1 MRYSDGS
8 RHRLSDAKKRMNDM
22 GLPEPIEDSLCQIGG
37 VDGLKHYL
45 PPDDELARK
54 SKVFTALAE
63 ATRLKILHLLN
74 IQPLC
79 VCVIKEVI
87 DIADSKLSYHLKTL
101 TTAGL
106 IEKEQQGVYLIYSIT
121 QTGKR
126 CIQIWV

>member
-1 MRYSDGS
+1 
-8 RHRLSDAKKRMNDM
+8 M

-37 VDGLKHYL
+37 IYGLKQYL
-45 PPDDELARK
+45 PPDEELLRK
-54 SKVFTALAE
+54 KNVFSALSDSI
-63 ATRLKILHLLN
+63 RLQILYLLN

-106 IEKEQQGVYLIYSIT
+106 IEKEHGGIYLIYSIT

-126 CIQIWV
+126 CIQIWL

>member
-1 MRYSDGS
+1 
-8 RHRLSDAKKRMNDM
+8 M
-22 GLPEPIEDSLCQIGG
+22 GLPEPIEDSLCRVGG
-37 VDGLKHYL
+37 IDGLKQYL
-45 PPDDELARK
+45 PPDEELVRK
-54 SKVFTALAE
+54 KNVFSALSDPF
-63 ATRLKILHLLN
+63 RLQILYLLN

-106 IEKEQQGVYLIYSIT
+106 IEKEPEGIYLIYSIT

-126 CIQIWV
+126 CIQIWL

>member
-1 MRYSDGS
+1 
-8 RHRLSDAKKRMNDM
+8 M
-22 GLPEPIEDSLCQIGG
+22 GLPEPVEDSLSYIGG
-37 VDGLKHYL
+37 VDGLRQYL
-45 PPDDELARK
+45 PPDEELLRK
-54 SKVFTALAE
+54 KNVFSSLSDI
-63 ATRLKILHLLN
+63 TRLQILYLLN

-106 IEKEQQGVYLIYSIT
+106 IEKEQDGIYLIYSIT

-126 CIQIWV
+126 CIQIWL

>member
-1 MRYSDGS
+1 
-8 RHRLSDAKKRMNDM
+8 M
-22 GLPEPIEDSLCQIGG
+22 GLPEPVEDSLCQIGG
-37 VDGLKHYL
+37 IDGLKQYL
-45 PPDDELARK
+45 PPDEELIRK
-54 SKVFTALAE
+54 KNVFSALSD

-106 IEKEQQGVYLIYSIT
+106 IEKEPEGIYLIYSIT

-126 CIQIWV
+126 CIQIWL

>member
-1 MRYSDGS
+1 
-8 RHRLSDAKKRMNDM
+8 M
-22 GLPEPIEDSLCQIGG
+22 GLPEPIEDSLHQIGG
-37 VDGLKHYL
+37 INGLRQYL
-45 PPDDELARK
+45 PPDKEISRK
-54 SKVFTALAE
+54 SKVFTSLADP
-63 ATRLKILHLLN
+63 TRLKILFLLN

-101 TTAGL
+101 STNGL

-126 CIQIWV
+126 CIQIWL

>member
-1 MRYSDGS
+1 
-8 RHRLSDAKKRMNDM
+8 M

-37 VDGLKHYL
+37 IDGLKQYL
-45 PPDDELARK
+45 PPNEELFRK
-54 SKVFTALAE
+54 KNVFSALSDPI
-63 ATRLKILHLLN
+63 RLQILYLLN

-106 IEKEQQGVYLIYSIT
+106 IEKKQDGIFLIYSIT

-126 CIQIWV
+126 CIQIWL

>member
-1 MRYSDGS
+1 
-8 RHRLSDAKKRMNDM
+8 M
-22 GLPEPIEDSLCQIGG
+22 GLPEQIEDSLYEIGG
-37 VDGLKHYL
+37 VEGLKHYL
-45 PPDDELARK
+45 PPDEDLIRK
-54 SKVFTALAE
+54 SKIFTALAE

-106 IEKEQQGVYLIYSIT
+106 IEKEQQGVYLVYSIT

>member
-1 MRYSDGS
+1 
-8 RHRLSDAKKRMNDM
+8 M
-22 GLPEPIEDSLCQIGG
+22 GLPEPIEDSLRQIGG
-37 VDGLKHYL
+37 INGLRQYL
-45 PPDDELARK
+45 PPDEELSRK
-54 SKVFTALAE
+54 SKVFTSLADP
-63 ATRLKILHLLN
+63 TRLKILFLLN

-101 TTAGL
+101 TTSGL

-126 CIQIWV
+126 CIQIWL